1 MRRPVVSGTGIG
13 GIAGL
18 VTPGVVL
25 ADHGGGGG
33 PASGAG
39 PIGVALIWGGVAFV
53 IGMLIVAVIA
63 RFTRREKQDGP

>member
-1 MRRPVVSGTGIG
+1 MMAVAGT
-13 GIAGL
+13 AY
-18 VTPGVVL
+18 

-33 PASGAG
+33 PASGPG

-63 RFTRREKQDGP
+63 RFTRREKHDGP